1 MILTDMRLNFR
12 WRDLETLKG
21 LKALSTSTV
30 FHEILLTPLVFIYP
44 PGQVWVARQQRPGL
58 GVRGAEPGLAAAAA
72 AANSRAQHGRPRLP
86 LPLLRPPPRPRRPAA
101 RHGDVPRTGEHHV
114 TLKRRSKG
122 RFVITEKTPTWA
134 FS

>member
-12 WRDLETLKG
+12 WRGLETLKV

-30 FHEILLTPLVFIYP
+30 FHEILLLAPLAFIHP

-72 AANSRAQHGRPRLP
+72 APDSRAQHGRPRLP

-101 RHGDVPRTGEHHV
+101 RHGDVPRTGDGQH
-114 TLKRRSKG
+114 L
-122 RFVITEKTPTWA
+122 
-134 FS
+134 